1 MKALGPGVG
10 KRVTG
15 RVGDRGER
23 ITGQEKGLHNEFM
36 VGAGLDGGETRMD
49 GCGVGFGCSLEDVCC
64 GCRISLGAVGDSLEL
79 WGDLA
84 ALFKLHNKINCFKSR

>member
-23 ITGQEKGLHNEFM
+23 ITGQEKGLHNEFL
-36 VGAGLDGGETRMD
+36 VGVGLDE
-49 GCGVGFGCSLEDVCC
+49 
-64 GCRISLGAVGDSLEL
+64 
-79 WGDLA
+79 
-84 ALFKLHNKINCFKSR
+84 